1 MGYDS
6 GESNIKYQA
15 LFFFFFFFVE
25 LKHREKEGT
34 REEPT
39 FNEGECVCSWYLCAG
54 YGFEAEESLQG
65 LKIKLG
71 FFVF

>member
-15 LFFFFFFFVE
+15 LFFFFCFVE
-25 LKHREKEGT
+25 LKHREMEGT

-39 FNEGECVCSWYLCAG
+39 SNEGECACSWYLCAG

-71 FFVF
+71 FCVF